1 MRTSAPWGRGA
12 GALLALVLLA
22 LTPGG
27 AAAASPHAPAAQ
39 APQSQAHQAQHPTQ
53 PATALP
59 APRAENDADLPP
71 VRLDDVTPERLETG
85 DDLSVTVTLTPTE
98 AVEESAL
105 NLILD
110 PSIAI
115 SRSQLFAWQAQTE
128 PLTAAP
134 ATTVELDD
142 PIDAGESVT
151 VEIEATA
158 EELGLG
164 ETADWGP
171 RGLQVLL
178 TSGDEVVGQTRT
190 VIVLGEPESYFNP
203 LPVSLVV
210 PATAQ
215 SIGVDGLSPGLGPS
229 AGSDDDGQGSADES
243 PSDGGEPPDDDAQD
257 SATDAPG
264 AGDAGT
270 TTTDEPSGDENPTDE
285 DGEDTAGAGSDV
297 GQDGD
302 ETDGDATNVDP
313 GAEGVEA
320 GAAAAAQGAVEHLA
334 DGLAGTGATL
344 ALDPVLLE
352 GAAGGQD
359 TPLADL
365 AADSQLL
372 ALPSG
377 DADLAALAHVGRT
390 ELARELT
397 TRAVDRIGELTGHV
411 VPSLAWPATDSPDAR
426 TVELAADVDASVV
439 LLPGDALDPEVPI
452 AYTPSGRADLLLD
465 PDASTAVPALVTEG
479 RLEAALAGTMQS
491 WTDDSELEI
500 SPAQASQLV
509 LADLAVIL
517 RERPSDPR
525 PQVLSFDRSTTLD
538 ADAAIELA
546 EALGDAPWVE
556 MTAPDE
562 LLALEDSGVDR
573 EPLPDE
579 VVGAGEVTARD
590 LQVAEEVEESAG
602 VVRTMTATPPAIVE
616 SASQAVRMAASA
628 GWRDDPTARDDL
640 LRGWRESLSSATG
653 AVHAEPTSP
662 INLIAASADLPVHV
676 VNDGDFDAQVYVV
689 IDPDDPRLVAPEPV
703 PLTVPAGGS
712 ATAQVAVEAIGSG
725 DLPVAIRLL
734 TSDGRQIGGE
744 ETIVVRVRAGWEGY
758 GVAVVGILLAVLF
771 VAGLVKRIRR
781 GVRVP
786 TRERTPVIAGD
797 PGAPTEHVVE
807 ESADSAD
814 SPDGADTPDR
824 AENSPDVTDTL
835 DRAEDS
841 PEATATPDRP
851 DTLERPRPAL
861 PTEPPNQPD
870 DPDSP
875 KETR

>member
-22 LTPGG
+22 LSPGG
-27 AAAASPHAPAAQ
+27 AAAASPHAPASR
-39 APQSQAHQAQHPTQ
+39 APQAQHPTQ

-59 APRAENDADLPP
+59 VPRAENDTDLPP

-98 AVEESAL
+98 AVEDGTLS
-105 NLILD
+105 LILD
-110 PSIAI
+110 PTIAI
-115 SRSQLFAWQAQTE
+115 SRSQLFAWHAQTA
-128 PLTAAP
+128 PLSAAP

-158 EELGLG
+158 EELGLS

-178 TSGDEVVGQTRT
+178 TSGDEVVDQTRT

-215 SIGVDGLSPGLGPS
+215 SIGVDGLAPGLGPT
-229 AGSDDDGQGSADES
+229 AGDDDGQGSADES
-243 PSDGGEPPDDDAQD
+243 PSNGGEPPDDDATD

-270 TTTDEPSGDENPTDE
+270 DGPAGGENPTD
-285 DGEDTAGAGSDV
+285 DGGEETTGAGSDV
-297 GQDGD
+297 GQ
-302 ETDGDATNVDP
+302 DGDATNVDP

-320 GAAAAAQGAVEHLA
+320 GAAAASQNAIERLA

-344 ALDPVLLE
+344 ALDPVLLQ
-352 GAAGGQD
+352 GATGGQD
-359 TPLADL
+359 TPLAEL
-365 AADSQLL
+365 AAGSQLL

-452 AYTPSGRADLLLD
+452 AYTPSGRADLLLS
-465 PDASTAVPALVTEG
+465 PDASAAVPTLVTEG

-491 WTDDSELEI
+491 WTDDSELDI

-546 EALGDAPWVE
+546 EALGNAPWVE

-579 VVGAGEVTARD
+579 VVGTGEVTARD

-628 GWRDDPTARDDL
+628 GWREDPTDRDDL
-640 LRGWRESLSSATG
+640 LRGWRESLASATG

-703 PLTVPAGGS
+703 PLTVPAGDS

-758 GVAVVGILLAVLF
+758 GVTVVGILLAVLF
-771 VAGLVKRIRR
+771 VAGLVRRIRR

-797 PGAPTEHVVE
+797 PGAPTEHPLE

-814 SPDGADTPDR
+814 SPDRADGSIRDDAPH
-824 AENSPDVTDTL
+824 
-835 DRAEDS
+835 
-841 PEATATPDRP
+841 
-851 DTLERPRPAL
+851 RPRPDL
-861 PTEPPNQPD
+861 RREPPDPTD